1 MVWTIKRRKRTSTKT
16 VLALVGYA
24 PDCANQ
30 CMPCESHDLAQSVFY
45 LHTPKE
51 IFMGRKDEIHW
62 ERVKRLPLGAMRDW
76 QRKVG
81 LNIFEIINR
90 KKKPSAFLTKQ
101 TKTKKQWQQRMVSQN
116 FWPLGLFQI
125 YNTHDLY
132 DNVFILTHFQGL
144 SVKLPWLIIIII
156 ILPNQKLVAYRK
168 IT

>member
-1 MVWTIKRRKRTSTKT
+1 M
-16 VLALVGYA
+16 
-24 PDCANQ
+24 
-30 CMPCESHDLAQSVFY
+30 M
-45 LHTPKE
+45 
-51 IFMGRKDEIHW
+51 
-62 ERVKRLPLGAMRDW
+62 
-76 QRKVG
+76 
-81 LNIFEIINR
+81 
-90 KKKPSAFLTKQ
+90 
-101 TKTKKQWQQRMVSQN
+101 SQN